1 LQNGVGVLGINTVAD
16 TVEYGAAGQVQITD
30 TQLDDPA
37 VMQFIGVQTVY
48 GSTDMTLH
56 LILCMHY
63 SNRTLPFSV
72 AFFIA
77 ET

>member
-1 LQNGVGVLGINTVAD
+1 MQNGTGVWGINTVAD

-37 VMQFIGVQTVY
+37 VIQFIGVQRVY
-48 GSTDMTLH
+48 GSTDMALH
-56 LILCMHY
+56 LILCMYHSY
-63 SNRTLPFSV
+63 RTLPFSV

-77 ET
+77 KT